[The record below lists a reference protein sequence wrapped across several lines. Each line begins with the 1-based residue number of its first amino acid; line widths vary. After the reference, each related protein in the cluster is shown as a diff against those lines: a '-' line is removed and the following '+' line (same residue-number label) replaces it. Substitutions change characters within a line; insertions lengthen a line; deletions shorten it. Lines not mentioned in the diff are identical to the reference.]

1 MHKKEAI
8 WPMQV
13 RMHKKTKKRSEMLEC
28 TQKMHRN
35 EAKKILA
42 QKNAETRS
50 KKVLAQKECI
60 GKKKSPI
67 KCIEKK

>member
-8 WPMQV
+8 WPMHV

-35 EAKKILA
+35 EAKKFWPKKMQKQEA
-42 QKNAETRS
+42 KKFWPKKNA
-50 KKVLAQKECI
+50 
-60 GKKKSPI
+60 
-67 KCIEKK
+67 